1 MESLASLGDDSAAP
15 EEAPA
20 EKLEKKA
27 SAPS

>member
-20 EKLEKKA
+20 EKSEKKT
-27 SAPS
+27 SAAT